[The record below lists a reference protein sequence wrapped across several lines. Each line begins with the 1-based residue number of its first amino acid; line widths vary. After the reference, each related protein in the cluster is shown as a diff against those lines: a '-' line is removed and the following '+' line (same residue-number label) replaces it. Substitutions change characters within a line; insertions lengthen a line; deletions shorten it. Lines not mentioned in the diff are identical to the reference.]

1 MWRFITR
8 TNSQDKKE
16 KEVSFDIDNIV
27 ADHLEREVE
36 DVDCGCNE

>member
-16 KEVSFDIDNIV
+16 KEVSFDNDKIGAV
-27 ADHLEREVE
+27 RVRGKEWKP
-36 DVDCGCNE
+36 DVD